1 MTSLTKAV
9 HDYIELRRTLGYK
22 MCTAKILLLQFAAF
36 MDQHQADYVTQ
47 ALALIWAQQT
57 AKANPSYWVQRLTVV
72 RGFSYYRLGTDPRTE
87 IPQPGL
93 LAATPN
99 RSKPHLYSDREVQS
113 LLEAAR
119 TMPYRGKRRA
129 LLPKVYAT
137 LFGLL
142 SVSGL
147 RLSEARDLAL
157 TDIDLEARMLTVRH
171 AKYGRERLVALH
183 PTTVTALADY
193 IECRRHHFIGRLCAD
208 NLFVSSKGT
217 VLLNDTIQAVFRKLS
232 RQIGLRGVN
241 DIRGPRLHDFRHTFA
256 VRTLEN
262 WYQKG
267 QDPER
272 LLPILSTH
280 LGHVSISDTYWYLEN
295 NPNLMQQA
303 VRRLETRWEGEQ

>member
-1 MTSLTKAV
+1 MTSIAKAV
-9 HDYIELRRTLGYK
+9 HDYIDLRRALGFK
-22 MCTAKILLLQFAAF
+22 MDREKTLLLQFAAF
-36 MDQHQADYVTQ
+36 LDQHQTDYVTQ
-47 ALALIWAQQT
+47 ALALIWAQQP
-57 AKANPSYWVQRLTVV
+57 AKASPSRWAKRLAVV
-72 RGFSYYRLGTDPRTE
+72 RGFSYYRQGVDPRTE
-87 IPQPGL
+87 VPALGL
-93 LAATPN
+93 LAATSN
-99 RSKPHLYSDREVQS
+99 RPKPHLYSDQEVQS
-113 LLEAAR
+113 LLEVAY
-119 TMPYRGKRRA
+119 TMPYRGKHCA

-147 RLSEARDLAL
+147 RLGEARDLAL

-183 PTTVTALADY
+183 PTTVAVLADF
-193 IECRRHHFIGRLCAD
+193 IECRQLHFIDRPCAD

-217 VLLNDTIQAVFRKLS
+217 ALFNANIQKVFRKLS
-232 RQIGLRGVN
+232 RQIGLREAN
-241 DIRGPRLHDFRHTFA
+241 ASHGPRLHDFRHTFA

-262 WYQKG
+262 WYRQG